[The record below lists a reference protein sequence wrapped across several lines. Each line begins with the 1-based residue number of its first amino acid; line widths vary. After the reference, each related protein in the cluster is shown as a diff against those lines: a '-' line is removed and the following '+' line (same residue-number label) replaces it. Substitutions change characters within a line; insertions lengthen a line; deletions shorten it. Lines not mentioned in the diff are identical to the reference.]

1 MSNNQY
7 LLIIFKIKTD
17 DKIYR
22 TISTMQK
29 IQKMDKDEIFL
40 FLINIGA
47 LKSNNYLQFTT
58 TEIHFNYK
66 LIDNSLK
73 IVSSKINRAE
83 VLTYKPLSILR
94 CGSFNFSSN
103 YGFI

>member
-1 MSNNQY
+1 MKY
-7 LLIIFKIKTD
+7 
-17 DKIYR
+17 
-22 TISTMQK
+22 
-29 IQKMDKDEIFL
+29 FL